1 MNKDKIEGINIQTD
15 IIKKRYSRPRRS
27 LSVLRGRMC
36 KNGIILSP
44 VSGRNAVNTLKG
56 AGEVELIGIPH
67 GIGDLPYG
75 IPCHAQELRR
85 FDHTVMDQELLR

>member
-1 MNKDKIEGINIQTD
+1 MNKDKIEDINIQTD

-56 AGEVELIGIPH
+56 AGEVELIGISN

-75 IPCHAQELRR
+75 IPCQAQELCR
-85 FDHTVMDQELLR
+85 FDHTVMNQELLR